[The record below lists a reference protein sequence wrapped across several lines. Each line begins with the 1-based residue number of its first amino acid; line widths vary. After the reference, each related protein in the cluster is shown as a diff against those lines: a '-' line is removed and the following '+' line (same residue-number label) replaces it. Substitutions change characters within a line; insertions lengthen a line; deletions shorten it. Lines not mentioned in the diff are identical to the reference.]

1 MASSS
6 GITVNTTSNPLPEGS
21 LRAPVQTLGQKDFL
35 KLLVTQ
41 MQQQDPMNPV
51 KDAEF
56 IGQMAQ
62 FSALEQAKTMQEDMS
77 SLRASGLLGDTVTVN
92 DENNK
97 ETGTTTGV
105 VTKVLMENGVSKI
118 FVGGLTGA
126 KFLLSDLISV
136 EATAPNF
143 GTTTQQQSAPSASES
158 QITQN

>member
-1 MASSS
+1 MASTP
-6 GITVNTTSNPLPEGS
+6 GITVNTTKNPLPEGS

-105 VTKVLMENGVSKI
+105 VTKVLMENGVPKI

-136 EATAPNF
+136 EATVPTLPSSTSA
-143 GTTTQQQSAPSASES
+143 TQSTS
-158 QITQN
+158 N